1 MVTVIVV
8 EMDWDPL
15 VALMV
20 MVNVPVGVPL
30 LAEIVS
36 TEVPVPPDTSVTEVK
51 LRVAVGLCL
60 AMGETLVERLIVPA
74 NPPTLVRVI
83 IELP

>member
-8 EMDWDPL
+8 DTDRDPL

-20 MVNVPVGVPL
+20 MMNVPVGVPL
-30 LAEIVS
+30 VVEIVI
-36 TEVPVPPDTSVTEVK
+36 TEVPVPPDTSVTEGM

-60 AMGETLVERLIVPA
+60 PVGEMLLERLIVPA
-74 NPPTLVRVI
+74 NPP
-83 IELP
+83 